1 MTRYLLLALLAL
13 VTGCAQLPPPPEDS
27 IAKRFEP
34 KPGRAVIY
42 LARHAL
48 EPTFV
53 APVVINGQM
62 IGSTYRGTYMRIEV
76 PAGRHV
82 LRGMAGDSGGISIE
96 TAPDRIYYLEHR
108 TYGYRTFVSSSFSLV
123 DQERG
128 QALVRSGQITALV
141 EL

>member
-1 MTRYLLLALLAL
+1 MMRYLLLTLFAL
-13 VTGCAQLPPPPEDS
+13 VAGCAQLPPPPEDS
-27 IAKRFEP
+27 FAKRFEP

-48 EPTFV
+48 EPTFI

-96 TAPDRIYYLEHR
+96 TVPGRIYYLEHR